1 MSKRAG
7 EFVRL
12 REVMDEVGKDACRF
26 FFAMRTPDSHLN
38 FDLELAK
45 KKSSENPVYYC
56 QYVHARICS
65 ILKEAEKQG
74 IRPAL
79 PESIGFSSPE
89 ERGLCLKLAW
99 FPEVLKDCEKLLS
112 PHPLANYLL
121 ELAGLFHPFYERCR
135 VIDPQAADVSSAR
148 LVLCYGISFVIA
160 EGLGLLGVSAPE
172 QM

>member
-1 MSKRAG
+1 M
-7 EFVRL
+7 
-12 REVMDEVGKDACRF
+12 
-26 FFAMRTPDSHLN
+26 
-38 FDLELAK
+38 
-45 KKSSENPVYYC
+45 
-56 QYVHARICS
+56 
-65 ILKEAEKQG
+65 
-74 IRPAL
+74 